1 MRTPE
6 ISVDELLIRPWRLAD
21 AEPMTR
27 ACQDPEL
34 RRWLGGWPDPYR
46 LADAVEFIGKGR
58 HRALDLG
65 IFAGGEVLGGVA
77 LHAVDEGAGTAE
89 IGYWAA
95 GPARGRRVT
104 ERAGRALC
112 SWAFG
117 EGLKRIDWRAA
128 VGNHASRVTA
138 LRIGFR
144 MIGIRPAPDKWLGAL
159 TPGDLAAEARDLPFP
174 VRRSARTFHAGPP
187 VIDAGPVTLRRPEE
201 RDIPAL
207 VTAMNDPGVVRWF
220 GVRLP
225 YGCAEAESHVRDEVP
240 RLWARGEE
248 AVFAIVDGRDAY
260 QGSVDVRVTTRDP
273 AVGELG
279 YLVAPRAR
287 GQGHAVAAVKAL
299 SRWAFDALGLSRLEI
314 RAADGNDASVRV
326 AVKAGF
332 TVEGLMRQA
341 LIINGERHDA
351 RVASLLREEV
361 V

>member
-6 ISVDELLIRPWRLAD
+6 IVVDELVIRPWRRSD
-21 AEPMTR
+21 AEAMTR

-34 RRWLGGWPDPYR
+34 HRWLSGWPRPYELR
-46 LADAVEFIGKGR
+46 HALEFIGTGR
-58 HRALDLG
+58 PGAFDLG
-65 IFAGGEVLGGVA
+65 IFAGDEVAGGIS
-77 LHAVDEGAGTAE
+77 LHQIDERAGTAE
-89 IGYWAA
+89 IGYWSAA
-95 GPARGRRVT
+95 PARGRRVT
-104 ERAGRALC
+104 ERAARALC
-112 SWAFG
+112 TWAFD
-117 EGLKRIDWRAA
+117 EGLQRVDWRAA

-159 TPGDLAAEARDLPFP
+159 TPGDLTAAAQDLPFP
-174 VRRSARTFHAGPP
+174 VRRSARTFQAEPP
-187 VIDAGPVTLRRPEE
+187 VIAAAPVTLRRPEE

-207 VTAMNDPGVVRWF
+207 VTAMNDPDVVTWF
-220 GVRLP
+220 GVHLP
-225 YGCAEAESHVRDEVP
+225 YGAAEAESHVRDEVP
-240 RLWARGEE
+240 RLWDRGEE

-260 QGSVDVRVTTRDP
+260 QGEVDVRVTTRDP
-273 AVGELG
+273 AVGEVG
-279 YLVAPRAR
+279 YLVSPRAR
-287 GQGHAVAAVKAL
+287 GRGYAVAAVKAI
-299 SRWAFDALGLSRLEI
+299 SRWAFEALGLSRLEI

-341 LIINGERHDA
+341 LMINGERHDA